1 MKYIVALIIISS
13 VLMSCTKRFN
23 EPLIIKDISLDEPCS
38 FFVIPNSVKCDDE
51 VLVLQSC
58 LNLSDISV
66 VRFNSSGVTGKNKLD
81 LGADYYG
88 FLMYYVNQDS
98 IFYSSIFDETNSLC
112 FLNSNGLFYDTI
124 NLSPLILSTDPSV
137 GLEYADNQM
146 FVGNSSLEYSVA
158 DKDSRAKYYDNVR
171 PVCLIDIE
179 TRNASSFG
187 EFPVSYTK
195 NSSNYCDW
203 FPVVCPLKENS
214 CLLSFACDDS
224 IYLYNN
230 GIKDKSILCK
240 SKYINKF
247 APIKDDDFFDM
258 GSYRKYSL
266 SKPKYSELIHNCFT
280 NEYYRVAQ
288 HAKKIENNGKLAND
302 FVPSWSMIV
311 MDSSFKVINEYHF
324 KTNEYSPRII
334 VTSKDGVYV
343 EKAMKNKED
352 RLTLT
357 LFKL

>member
-1 MKYIVALIIISS
+1 M
-13 VLMSCTKRFN
+13 
-23 EPLIIKDISLDEPCS
+23 
-38 FFVIPNSVKCDDE
+38 
-51 VLVLQSC
+51 
-58 LNLSDISV
+58 
-66 VRFNSSGVTGKNKLD
+66 
-81 LGADYYG
+81 
-88 FLMYYVNQDS
+88 
-98 IFYSSIFDETNSLC
+98 
-112 FLNSNGLFYDTI
+112 
-124 NLSPLILSTDPSV
+124 
-137 GLEYADNQM
+137 
-146 FVGNSSLEYSVA
+146 
-158 DKDSRAKYYDNVR
+158 
-171 PVCLIDIE
+171 
-179 TRNASSFG
+179 
-187 EFPVSYTK
+187 
-195 NSSNYCDW
+195 
-203 FPVVCPLKENS
+203 CPLKENS

-311 MDSSFKVINEYHF
+311 MDSSFKVINEYYF